1 MRTLA
6 IIVALR
12 QHIITECLKASGGQ
26 LFPCVKQSVY
36 ACVITADGRAY
47 YGANWMTASD
57 VTICPRI
64 LANTTSYELCATVC
78 GQGTEFHAERQAMWS
93 VYYDGADLTGAE
105 MFITGHTYCCDTC
118 RAAMF
123 AEGITYAAS
132 LDSGKY
138 YERGVDTMKET
149 LPAPPEEVI
158 VETWICDSCG
168 TVCFCFEPQ
177 FTVDGEDCDTCVCS
191 CCADEQNELCH
202 GNYYERGS
210 HYINFDDHVSAM
222 EWVITEHARLV
233 KLYAHGQTEYCD
245 VYHDGTELYSW
256 TKKQRHTYN
265 IYGEP
270 TFVYDEYKHHEG
282 VVIEWRGKEVGINK
296 GAFTAIELRP
306 YVMPIIPFLDELDLD
321 F

>member
-12 QHIITECLKASGGQ
+12 QHIITECIKASGGQ

-47 YGANWMTASD
+47 YGANWMTAAD
-57 VTICPRI
+57 VTICPRV

-93 VYYDGADLTGAE
+93 AYYDGADLTGAE

-118 RAAMF
+118 RAAMYDN
-123 AEGITYAAS
+123 GITYAAS

-138 YERGVDTMKET
+138 YERGVDTMKEM
-149 LPAPPEEVI
+149 LPAPPEEI
-158 VETWICDSCG
+158 ILD
-168 TVCFCFEPQ
+168 
-177 FTVDGEDCDTCVCS
+177 
-191 CCADEQNELCH
+191 L
-202 GNYYERGS
+202 
-210 HYINFDDHVSAM
+210 NFDDHVSAM
-222 EWVITEHARLV
+222 QWVITEHARLI

-270 TFVYDEYKHHEG
+270 TFVYDEFKHHEG
-282 VVIEWRGKEVGINK
+282 VIIEWHGKDVGINK

-306 YVMPIIPFLDELDLD
+306 YVAPDIPFLDELDLD